1 MNSTQVLDTQILPA
15 SLYVDVLTRNYS
27 GLINKFKKNIPLT
40 KKLSNFYYE
49 IMLVNYQNFIKS
61 KTGSCNRVPWFSRY
75 QQQYNKPLVVNMTQQ
90 HGLVRY
96 IFSQQQYTLVTN
108 SNFGY
113 LMFVLGQYL
122 RDLQQAYVAI
132 NTAQGNLPC
141 YYKLGK
147 NINSPQQLQNYLQ
160 KFVY

>member
-1 MNSTQVLDTQILPA
+1 MNSTQVLDTQIIPA

-49 IMLVNYQNFIKS
+49 VMLVNYQNFIKS
-61 KTGSCNRVPWFSRY
+61 KNGSCNRVPWYTRY
-75 QQQYNKPLVVNMTQQ
+75 QQQYNKPFVINMNQQ
-90 HGLVRY
+90 HSLVRY
-96 IFSQQQYTLVTN
+96 IYSQQQYTLVTN